1 MSPQSARL
9 DRALI
14 AASVGLVIALVV
26 ALFAEKSPSAAIN
39 RGDFPAFYTLARIA
53 SSSEPHRLY
62 DLKLQTDVQNEVW
75 PTFEGGV
82 LPAAYPA
89 YVAFFVRPLAYLN
102 PEMARLIWVSFTLM
116 CAVAGVLALARS
128 VPALKGMG
136 WQLIVGAFLFA
147 PFFMGVIGGQIV
159 GVSVLCYALLVVLS
173 YRRGVGSELLAG
185 IVAGIWTVKPHYGLA
200 AAAVLV
206 FEQRWRACCS
216 WLVATVVL
224 WALGALVAGM
234 DWVSGW
240 LAFAGHFSE
249 IDLMTNAHQM
259 SGFVPILYSTASK
272 LGVGDQVSARFW
284 QVLAAA
290 AALVVPLGILIATRY
305 QRSHNVTGNVALL
318 TLGPLLL
325 LFAPMVNFY
334 DLSLAL
340 VPLMALFRPR
350 QRGDL
355 IAAASVVVMG
365 QLVTS
370 CKDTGALGVSF
381 VVALII
387 ALLTLRGISREVT
400 KPTES

>member
-1 MSPQSARL
+1 MSL
-9 DRALI
+9 
-14 AASVGLVIALVV
+14 
-26 ALFAEKSPSAAIN
+26 
-39 RGDFPAFYTLARIA
+39 
-53 SSSEPHRLY
+53 
-62 DLKLQTDVQNEVW
+62 
-75 PTFEGGV
+75 
-82 LPAAYPA
+82 
-89 YVAFFVRPLAYLN
+89 FFVRPLAYLN
-102 PEMARLIWVSFTLM
+102 PEMARLVWVSFTLM

-173 YRRGVGSELLAG
+173 DRRGVGSDVLAG
-185 IVAGIWTVKPHYGLA
+185 IVAGIWMVKPHYGLA

-206 FEQRWRACCS
+206 FERRWRACVS
-216 WLVATVVL
+216 WLVVTVVL
-224 WALGALVAGM
+224 WALGALVAGV
-234 DWVSGW
+234 DWVSRW

-249 IDLMTNAHQM
+249 IDLMTNARQM
-259 SGFVPILYSTASK
+259 SGFVPTLYSVANK
-272 LGVGDQVSARFW
+272 LGVGAQVSSGFW
-284 QVLAAA
+284 QILAAA
-290 AALVVPLGILIATRY
+290 AAVVVPFGILIATRY
-305 QRSHNVTGNVALL
+305 QRSHNVAVNVTFLA
-318 TLGPLLL
+318 LGPLLL

-365 QLVTS
+365 QLVAS

-381 VVALII
+381 VGALII
-387 ALLTLRGISREVT
+387 ALLTVRGISREVA
-400 KPTES
+400 KPSES